1 MTSWDIQTDDAFWS
15 RWMPRTAA
23 HPSRRTTSMNFAQH
37 VTLLQSLATRD
48 RTLRAAM
55 RACSF
60 TCLSGT
66 QDESNLRLPSMRLY
80 GKALQEMNRALHNH
94 AQMTS
99 DAVLAA
105 CRLLAI
111 CEIFRPDAGTAR
123 FQRGGNRQIHVE
135 AMSRIFQLRGAEFT
149 TQRLGHSLRGIVR
162 CLAIRIAIT
171 QNRPDLLLTGSWHN
185 VLPGTLEDEL
195 FEIICRVP
203 SLLQRQDVVSK
214 RAKVDDASDN
224 LDPIIRG
231 LIDDSVE
238 EARAFQKW
246 EQKART
252 ICCELSGQ
260 NVQDKNVTFLSVS
273 PACGVSMLLTANRYW
288 LASLLFSFRTEQT
301 VALLSELRTGT
312 SVALPSWFNPRHFA
326 SSIIRVAPL
335 VFRPEMG
342 LWAVEQASD
351 ALGSAMSYFAIS
363 GRSTDPEMDLLKT
376 LQSSNKFVQLVSGYM
391 SSISMSD

>member
-15 RWMPRTAA
+15 CWMPRAA
-23 HPSRRTTSMNFAQH
+23 GHPSRRTTSMNFAQH
-37 VTLLQSLATRD
+37 VALLQSLSARD

-66 QDESNLRLPSMRLY
+66 QDESNLRLSSMRLY
-80 GKALQEMNRALHNH
+80 GTALQEVNRALRSQ
-94 AQMTS
+94 ARMTS

-111 CEIFRPDAGTAR
+111 CEIFRPDAGVTR
-123 FQRGGNRQIHVE
+123 FQRAGNRQIHLE
-135 AMSRIFQLRGAEFT
+135 GMNRIFQLRGAEST
-149 TQRLGHSLRGIVR
+149 AQLLEPGLRNIVR

-171 QNRPDLLLTGSWHN
+171 QYRPDLLLTSSWQN
-185 VLPGTLEDEL
+185 VLPMTLEEEL
-195 FEIICRVP
+195 FGIICRVP
-203 SLLQRQDVVSK
+203 SLLQRQNVVLKS
-214 RAKVDDASDN
+214 AKAHGADNN
-224 LDPIIRG
+224 LDLIIRG
-231 LIDDSVE
+231 LINDSIQ
-238 EARAFQKW
+238 EARAFQEW
-246 EQKART
+246 EDKART
-252 ICCELSGQ
+252 TCCELSGQ
-260 NVQDKNVTFLSVS
+260 NVQDKNITFLSVC

-301 VALLSELRTGT
+301 VALLSEWRTGT

-351 ALGSAMSYFAIS
+351 ALGSAISYFATS
-363 GRSTDPEMDLLKT
+363 GRSSDPELDLLRK
-376 LQSSNKFVQLVSGYM
+376 LQSSNKFVQLVLGYM
-391 SSISMSD
+391 SSISMND